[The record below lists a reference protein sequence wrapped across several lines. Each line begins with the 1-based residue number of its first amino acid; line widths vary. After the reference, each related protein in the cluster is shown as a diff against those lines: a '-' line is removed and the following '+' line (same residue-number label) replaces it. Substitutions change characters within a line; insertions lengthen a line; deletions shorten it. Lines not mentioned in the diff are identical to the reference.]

1 MTRFQTVLATVSLSL
16 ATCPAVCRAGFV
28 VDGVLD
34 ADYGA
39 VKSTVLFDTTAPIG
53 NFGSPGNT
61 NHAAGYGIYLAADA
75 TNVYGFFQADRDIDS
90 LPFSNI
96 YFRTTA
102 SGGSNVGFE
111 VTNERAFT
119 PGVGGYFTPVTG
131 LAHASQTFAANG
143 TGTTLEFSIPWSFFT
158 GDPLGMGFTK
168 IDAANSMLQLRLS
181 QTFGYSVAGGPGY
194 GNARL
199 GQVTFAPAGVATPAP
214 AGLLIALVGGGSL
227 LTFVRRRRR
236 I

>member
-61 NHAAGYGIYLAADA
+61 NHLAGYGIYLAADA
-75 TNVYGFFQADRDIDS
+75 TNVYGFFKADRDIDS

-111 VTNERAFT
+111 VTNDRAFT
-119 PGVGGYFTPVTG
+119 PGVGGVLHARDRSGPRLANVRRQRHGHDPRVLDPVELLHG
-131 LAHASQTFAANG
+131 
-143 TGTTLEFSIPWSFFT
+143 
-158 GDPLGMGFTK
+158 
-168 IDAANSMLQLRLS
+168 R
-181 QTFGYSVAGGPGY
+181 
-194 GNARL
+194 
-199 GQVTFAPAGVATPAP
+199 PAGHGVHQD
-214 AGLLIALVGGGSL
+214 
-227 LTFVRRRRR
+227 
-236 I
+236 